1 MTGGHGFPGSK
12 VPTSAIPGK
21 HRARARIAD
30 RDRGVDG
37 ITSLPGNLAGPRHL
51 AIYARQHWGIENKER
66 YT

>member
-1 MTGGHGFPGSK
+1 M
-12 VPTSAIPGK
+12 PTSAIPGK